1 MSTVR
6 KRQKASVNAGP
17 HAGRRALVTGA
28 SNGIGRAIADRLAAG
43 GAAVTALDV
52 EPVADDAWPAVRY
65 DLSETSGLEAL
76 VEHLELD
83 GAGVDILVNAAGIQ
97 RHFDLAQPS
106 AEVLRLVLAV
116 DLEAPL
122 LLASLLGVRMANRG
136 YGRILNVTSVHAALG
151 ERGGLAY
158 DSAKAAL
165 EQATRT
171 LAIELGGGGV
181 LCNAVAPGFVETRMA
196 VVDGVLE
203 TRTRRFKDLYVR
215 SGRIPLGRA
224 AEAEDIA
231 GLSSWLCSTDN
242 TYVTGQVIRVD
253 GGMSVTL

>member
-1 MSTVR
+1 MSAVR
-6 KRQKASVNAGP
+6 SHRTESVNPGP

-28 SNGIGRAIADRLAAG
+28 SNGIGRAIAGRLAAG
-43 GAAVTALDV
+43 GATVTALDV
-52 EPVADDAWPAVRY
+52 EPVAEDAWQAVHY
-65 DLSETSGLEAL
+65 DLSETSGLKAL
-76 VEHLELD
+76 VEQLEVD

-97 RHFDLAQPS
+97 RQFDVSRPS
-106 AEVLRLVLAV
+106 AEVLRDVLVV

-122 LLASLLGVRMANRG
+122 LLASLLGVRMADRG

-171 LAIELGGGGV
+171 LAIEFSGRGV

-196 VVDGVLE
+196 IVDGLLE
-203 TRTRRFKDLYVR
+203 TRTRRFEELYLQ
-215 SGRIPLGRA
+215 SGRIPLGRPA
-224 AEAEDIA
+224 QPEDVA

>member
-1 MSTVR
+1 MSTEHPR
-6 KRQKASVNAGP
+6 RTLSADTRP

-43 GAAVTALDV
+43 GAAVTGLDV
-52 EPVADDAWPAVRY
+52 EPPADDPWPVVRY
-65 DLSETSGLEAL
+65 DLSRTAGLEAL
-76 VEHLELD
+76 VEHLDLD
-83 GAGVDILVNAAGIQ
+83 GGGVDILVNAAGIQ
-97 RHFDLAQPS
+97 RHFDVARPS
-106 AEVLRLVLAV
+106 AEILREVLAV

-122 LLASLLGVRMANRG
+122 LLASLLGVRMADRG

-158 DSAKAAL
+158 DSAKAGL

-171 LAIELGGGGV
+171 MAIELGGRGV
-181 LCNAVAPGFVETRMA
+181 LCNAVAPGFVETGMA
-196 VVDGVLE
+196 IVDGVLE
-203 TRTRRFKDLYVR
+203 TRTSRFEELYLR

-224 AEAEDIA
+224 AAAADVA
-231 GLSSWLCSTDN
+231 GVSSWLCSTDN